1 MPNVLFFFPFVCFW
15 NFQLLK
21 PPSLLKNK
29 KHLVGILPRLQQ
41 AYVHLKIHSRGEIC
55 LGTWFLLQ
63 EKEECKKHLNR
74 TFHGTLS
81 IARSLSL
88 GGSGLVKTWFKP
100 PPFRVVFKELLIFTS
115 VCSPWRRSRSLP
127 CQRYRTHSWKDQVQ
141 PKNHLRCAIFDLR
154 WVEKSP
160 WVATWVVAGVRMAGL
175 ANLN

>member
-1 MPNVLFFFPFVCFW
+1 MPNVLSLFPIVRFW
-15 NFQLLK
+15 YLQLLK
-21 PPSLLKNK
+21 PLSLLKNK

-63 EKEECKKHLNR
+63 EKNAKSTWIEHSMGRFQSRAAWVLVVLAWWVDKIW
-74 TFHGTLS
+74 T
-81 IARSLSL
+81 ASLL
-88 GGSGLVKTWFKP
+88 F
-100 PPFRVVFKELLIFTS
+100 VFKELLIFTS
-115 VCSPWRRSRSLP
+115 VCNPWRRSRSLP

>member
-1 MPNVLFFFPFVCFW
+1 M
-15 NFQLLK
+15 
-21 PPSLLKNK
+21 LKNK

-55 LGTWFLLQ
+55 VGTWFLLQ
-63 EKEECKKHLNR
+63 EKNAKSTWSEHSMGRFQSRAAWVLVVLAWWVDKIW
-74 TFHGTLS
+74 T
-81 IARSLSL
+81 ASLL
-88 GGSGLVKTWFKP
+88 F
-100 PPFRVVFKELLIFTS
+100 VFKELLIFTS

>member
-1 MPNVLFFFPFVCFW
+1 MLNVLSLFPFVCFW

-41 AYVHLKIHSRGEIC
+41 AYVHLKIHSEEKFAWEPDSSFKREMQKAPESNIPWDAINRAQ
-55 LGTWFLLQ
+55 LESWWFWP
-63 EKEECKKHLNR
+63 
-74 TFHGTLS
+74 
-81 IARSLSL
+81 
-88 GGSGLVKTWFKP
+88 GGWTQFEP
-100 PPFRVVFKELLIFTS
+100 PPYRVVFKELLIFTS

-141 PKNHLRCAIFDLR
+141 PKNHPRCAIFDLR

>member
-1 MPNVLFFFPFVCFW
+1 MLNVLSLFPFVCFW

-63 EKEECKKHLNR
+63 EKNAKSTWTEHSMGR
-74 TFHGTLS
+74 F
-81 IARSLSL
+81 RSRAAWVLVVL
-88 GGSGLVKTWFKP
+88 AWWVKTWFKP
-100 PPFRVVFKELLIFTS
+100 PPYRVVFKELLIFTS

>member
-1 MPNVLFFFPFVCFW
+1 MPNVLSLFPFVCFW
-15 NFQLLK
+15 NFKLLE

-29 KHLVGILPRLQQ
+29 KHLVGTLPRLQQ
-41 AYVHLKIHSRGEIC
+41 AYVHLKIHSEEKFAWEPDSSFKRKRNAKS
-55 LGTWFLLQ
+55 TWIEHSMGRFQSRAAWVLVVLAWWVDKIWTASLL
-63 EKEECKKHLNR
+63 
-74 TFHGTLS
+74 F
-81 IARSLSL
+81 
-88 GGSGLVKTWFKP
+88 
-100 PPFRVVFKELLIFTS
+100 VFKELLIFTS